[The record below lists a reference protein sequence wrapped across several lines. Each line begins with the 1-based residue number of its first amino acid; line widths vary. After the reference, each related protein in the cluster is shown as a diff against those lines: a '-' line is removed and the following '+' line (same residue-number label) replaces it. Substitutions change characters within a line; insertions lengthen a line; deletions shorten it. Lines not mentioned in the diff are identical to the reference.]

1 MSLHQIIRKKRKE
14 LGLTQDDIAAYLN
27 VSTAAVSKW
36 ENGLT
41 TPDISLLAPLARL
54 LKTDVNTLLCFV
66 EDMGAEEIG
75 RFCEHIST
83 LAREKSYA
91 EVFAKAAEKIHEY
104 PHNETLLHSLALVLD
119 SLLVLADLPE
129 EEKHPYEEKITAC
142 YRHLGESSD
151 EKIRNSA
158 EYLMANRLIREGRYD
173 KAQVILDRMPD
184 KETILQSVA
193 DKSLLQVR
201 LYEEKGE
208 HEKAAKDLQRMLLTA
223 LNKAQMLLYKL
234 VDAEIAAGS
243 LQAAERIADKTAQM
257 VPLFDL
263 WPYNAYVAPLQIAVT
278 KQDADETIRLLQKLL
293 EASKLPWD
301 MASSP
306 LFNRMQKTPPE
317 KTSQSAFL
325 TQLLKSDLE
334 REPCYDF
341 LRDREDFKS
350 LLAACPSSEL
360 PTPR

>member
-1 MSLHQIIRKKRKE
+1 MSLHQIIRQKRKE
-14 LGLTQDDIAAYLN
+14 LGLTQEDIAAYLN

-41 TPDISLLAPLARL
+41 APDISLLAPLARL
-54 LKTDVNTLLCFV
+54 LKTDVNTLLCFA
-66 EDMGAEEIG
+66 EDMSAEEIS

-83 LAREKSYA
+83 LARETNYA
-91 EVFAKAAEKIHEY
+91 EGFQEAAKKIHEY
-104 PHNETLLHSLALVLD
+104 PHNEALLHCLTLVLD

-129 EEKHPYEEKITAC
+129 EEKHPYEEKITAW
-142 YRHLGESSD
+142 YQRLMESND
-151 EKIRNSA
+151 ENIRNSA
-158 EYLMANRLIREGRYD
+158 EYMTANRLIRAGRYAE
-173 KAQVILDRMPD
+173 AQVILDRIPD
-184 KETILQSVA
+184 RETILQSVA
-193 DKSLLQVR
+193 DKGLLQVR

-208 HEKAAKDLQRMLLTA
+208 HEKAATDLQRMLLTA

-234 VDAEIAAGS
+234 VDAEIAAGN

-278 KQDADETIRLLQKLL
+278 KQDADETVRLLQLLL
-293 EASKLPWD
+293 EASQTAWD

-306 LFNRMQKTPPE
+306 LFSRIQKTPPE

-341 LRDREDFKS
+341 LRGREDFQA
-350 LLAACPSSEL
+350 LRTACSSDCE
-360 PTPR
+360 